1 MKRMIYLLTAFM
13 LISTV
18 IAQTNQTNQTATTTT
33 QPGVVKDEHG
43 CLTSAGFVYC
53 ALREKCIRPW
63 EEACDDGRAVPL
75 NGTNTTVTTQPTITT
90 TTTLEVLPSSTT
102 SSTETTLP
110 TPTTTIEVIPI
121 LISEPMNATD
131 QNATVET
138 TTTTEAPTTTI
149 PTPTTTIQPICGN
162 MYQEVGEQCDTTAS
176 PCGAG
181 RWQCIDCKCVPLPEE
196 ITTTTSTTE
205 AKLMNLTAAGA
216 SINIPA
222 NIDTRLVIG
231 AFFAL
236 IAIIV
241 LILYLAGGKEDKEE
255 TCY

>member
-1 MKRMIYLLTAFM
+1 MKRMIYLLIALM
-13 LISTV
+13 LIGSV
-18 IAQTNQTNQTATTTT
+18 NAQTNQTNQTATTTT

-75 NGTNTTVTTQPTITT
+75 NGTSTTMTTQSTTT
-90 TTTLEVLPSSTT
+90 TTTLETPTSSTT
-102 SSTETTLP
+102 SSTDTTLA
-110 TPTTTIEVIPI
+110 TPTTTIEAVPI
-121 LISEPMNATD
+121 LISEPINVTN
-131 QNATVET
+131 QNETVE
-138 TTTTEAPTTTI
+138 TTTTEAPTTTVSA
-149 PTPTTTIQPICGN
+149 PTTTIQPICGN

-196 ITTTTSTTE
+196 TTTTSTTIVSS
-205 AKLMNLTAAGA
+205 LNLTAVGS

-222 NIDTRLVIG
+222 SIDTKYVIG
-231 AFFAL
+231 AFIIL
-236 IAIIV
+236 IIV
-241 LILYLAGGKEDKEE
+241 IVAILYFAGGKEDKEE
-255 TCY
+255 TKKH